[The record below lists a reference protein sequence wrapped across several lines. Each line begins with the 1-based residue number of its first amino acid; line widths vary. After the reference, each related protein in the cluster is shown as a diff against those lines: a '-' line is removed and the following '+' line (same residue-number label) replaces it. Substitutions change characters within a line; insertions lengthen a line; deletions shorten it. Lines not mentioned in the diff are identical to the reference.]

1 MDFARSGKSDEGDF
15 PGIARFEADCGAG
28 WDIEAESAGGF
39 AVEVQQGIHFVKMK
53 VASDLHGAV
62 STVGDWEGFLV
73 EILVDE
79 NVSVWVGKDF
89 AGDHRI
95 GW

>member
-1 MDFARSGKSDEGDF
+1 MDFAGAGEGDESDF
-15 PGIARFEADCGAG
+15 PRIARFEADCGAG
-28 WDIEAESAGGF
+28 WDIEAESAGRF

-53 VASDLHGAV
+53 VASDLHRAV
-62 STVGDWEGFLV
+62 STVGDCEGFLV

>member
-1 MDFARSGKSDEGDF
+1 MDFARTCEGDEIDF
-15 PGIARFEADCGAG
+15 PGISRLEADGCAG
-28 WDIEAESAGGF
+28 RDIEAESAGGF

-62 STVGDWEGFLV
+62 STVGDCEGFFV

-79 NVSVWVGKDF
+79 NVSVWVGEDF